1 MKKCKNCHTELRD
14 ETEVCPECGEEV
26 KSSKDPKQEWI
37 IVIAITVVVLLLGG
51 GLWWFMKNEEK
62 PKTPATN
69 EPKQEQKKDVIK
81 KDKNV
86 VPPKT
91 IEAQF
96 AENPAFLAASVSW
109 YGTIVEGEAKWSNW
123 HQKDLKVR
131 EIPLDEKAKKAAK
144 ADFYCTYELP
154 KKQGQGYVLTDGGKE
169 VNLYSE
175 YPKDAKVTPMATIS
189 LDKLAEKMSEDK
201 VVTAV
206 TEYSNQLEFI
216 EAKKKEKP
224 KKKAKKKEKAEPKET
239 EQQKLLNEVMEK
251 WQKTVDQTYEPAT
264 LDPKAESIQFKDQ
277 KIVNKIEDKN
287 DCLLSMEGK
296 FADVSMQETSSGYQV
311 IGAYYGTS
319 ENAKGYRY
327 LFVLHDGKP
336 EVYVAHLPEAV
347 GDTARGDAMNFVPTQ
362 DKALID
368 AFTDLM
374 DEEKAKTKE
383 KSVDTKD
390 TTEVEEEVEVKE
402 TIDEDGSSIDESV
415 IIETT
420 YAN

>member
-14 ETEVCPECGEEV
+14 ETEFCPECGEKV
-26 KSSKDPKQEWI
+26 KSSKDPKKEWG

-62 PKTPATN
+62 PKEPSTN
-69 EPKQEQKKDVIK
+69 ETIQEEKKDIIK
-81 KDKNV
+81 KDKTV

-96 AENPAFLAASVSW
+96 TENPAFLAASVSW
-109 YGTIVEGEAKWSNW
+109 YGTTIEGDAKWSNW

-131 EIPLDEKAKKAAK
+131 EIPLDEKAKKATK

-175 YPKDAKVTPMATIS
+175 YPKDTKISPMATIT
-189 LDKLAEKMSEDK
+189 LDKLAQKMSEDK
-201 VVTAV
+201 VVNAIN
-206 TEYSNQLEFI
+206 EYSNQLEFI
-216 EAKKKEKP
+216 EAKKTDKP
-224 KKKAKKKEKAEPKET
+224 KKKVKKKDKVELKET
-239 EQQKLLNEVMEK
+239 KQQKLLNEVMEK
-251 WQKTVDQTYEPAT
+251 WQKTVNQTYEPAM
-264 LDPKAESIQFKDQ
+264 LDPKTEIIQFKDQ

-287 DCLLSMEGK
+287 DCLLSIEGK
-296 FADVSMQETSSGYQV
+296 FADISMQENSSGYQV

-327 LFVLHDGKP
+327 LFVLHDGEP

-347 GDTARGDAMNFVPTQ
+347 GDTARGAAMNFVPTQ
-362 DKALID
+362 DIGLVDSFTNLIN
-368 AFTDLM
+368 
-374 DEEKAKTKE
+374 KE
-383 KSVDTKD
+383 KEESKEKFVDTKD
-390 TTEVEEEVEVKE
+390 TTEVEK
-402 TIDEDGSSIDESV
+402 TIDKDNSSIDESV

-420 YAN
+420 YVN